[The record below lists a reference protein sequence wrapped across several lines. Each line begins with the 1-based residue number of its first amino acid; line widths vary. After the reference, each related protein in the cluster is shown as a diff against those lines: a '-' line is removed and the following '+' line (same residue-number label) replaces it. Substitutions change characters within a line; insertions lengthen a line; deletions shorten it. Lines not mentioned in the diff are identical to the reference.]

1 MKQETLDNIKTN
13 ALAEKIKEAIQ
24 KGNLETKMSLFRMEA
39 TEIGLSDAD
48 VDNLVKEAH
57 KTIEDNVQTM
67 KFMEKHKTAF
77 YIVLA
82 VAIILVWVLPL
93 GIGWKLVLSVLVIS
107 IVIFAISVLY
117 VKKKRFNK

>member
-57 KTIEDNVQTM
+57 KTIEDNVQTK